1 MYTSWIYIG
10 LHCDLIGALWKE
22 PDQLPF
28 DLFWT
33 WAFGQHFVLSAK
45 SECCKLFE
53 KNIKY
58 YGKLICWFGLRK
70 PRLPKEPKGPF
81 NCLLRCKAVT
91 KDVIKHHHSKTVTKV
106 AVKHHHSINLKDD
119 HFYTTMGSIELFDGA
134 IAIDGCSTGLLPL
147 NCHHWIPFHWSP
159 LTSTV
164 FQWPSPRFSMTVIN
178 GFFPSQRPRKAS
190 NRHSHFFN
198 DKERR

>member
-22 PDQLPF
+22 PDRLPF

-91 KDVIKHHHSKTVTKV
+91 KDVIKHHHCKAVTKV
-106 AVKHHHSINLKDD
+106 VVKHHHSINLKDD
-119 HFYTTMGSIELFDGA
+119 HFYTTMGRIEFFWWRNCYRWFFNGLA
-134 IAIDGCSTGLLPL
+134 STELSPL
-147 NCHHWIPFHWSP
+147 N
-159 LTSTV
+159 T
-164 FQWPSPRFSMTVIN
+164 FSLITIDIN
-178 GFFPSQRPRKAS
+178 GFSMAITKV
-190 NRHSHFFN
+190 
-198 DKERR
+198 